1 MSLTT
6 TLRGLPGIVVDAY
19 LDAARVP
26 LRLAARASGQAGNES
41 WAPLLRLEGVQATV
55 ETVVGS
61 TLGDETLLVKGR
73 LRHEKLDQLAKA
85 VALQTVA
92 GSERR
97 AAEREFAERRE
108 QAEEQRVAAERRA
121 KQREQKAEQ
130 QAEQRERTAAQRAA
144 RKKAG
149 ARQIKAAQDKAI
161 AAEERDAK
169 LESLQQET
177 EALAATEQALDAAKT
192 VQVIDDTLEGTRE
205 ARQSN

>member
-1 MSLTT
+1 MNLTT

-26 LRLAARASGQAGNES
+26 LRLAARASGQADNES

-61 TLGDETLLVKGR
+61 TLGDETLLIKGR
-73 LRHEKLDQLAKA
+73 LRQEKLDQLAKA
-85 VALQTVA
+85 VALETVA

-97 AAEREFAERRE
+97 AAEREFGQRRE
-108 QAEEQRVAAERRA
+108 QAEAQRAAAERRA
-121 KQREQKAEQ
+121 QQREQQAEQ

-177 EALAATEQALDAAKT
+177 EALAATEQALDAAET
-192 VQVIDDTLEGTRE
+192 VEVIDDTLAGTRE
-205 ARQSN
+205 ARQTN